1 MSPIELYAYRRAM
14 HNGLPHTVPM
24 TPMEWLGVSEE
35 WYRLGDHWETG
46 SESESG
52 SMSTTCSDL
61 DGWEIVEPMS
71 EVAIPLGMIE
81 NCPPWGGHKQP
92 PLSYKPQTLFE
103 HVFPE

>member
-1 MSPIELYAYRRAM
+1 MAALRASTMSPIELYAYRRAM

-46 SESESG
+46 SESESD

-81 NCPPWGGHKQP
+81 NCPPWGSQKQP
-92 PLSYKPQTLFE
+92 PLRYKP
-103 HVFPE
+103 

>member
-1 MSPIELYAYRRAM
+1 M

-46 SESESG
+46 SESDS
-52 SMSTTCSDL
+52 SISTTCSDL

-71 EVAIPLGMIE
+71 EVAIPLGDR
-81 NCPPWGGHKQP
+81 K
-92 PLSYKPQTLFE
+92 LSPVGE
-103 HVFPE
+103 PETATTKT